1 MKNTF
6 KKSDL
11 EDFIIEHET
20 AYEDFKTYFGK
31 EPNKVSVEDTM
42 AWVEEHDTLYND
54 LITRFKGETARNNT
68 NDEDKLFDDMVKL
81 FKDEKAIERE

>member
-20 AYEDFKTYFGK
+20 AYEDFKRYFGK
-31 EPNKVSVEDTM
+31 EPNKVSVEDIM
-42 AWVEEHDTLYND
+42 NWVEMHDTLYND
-54 LITRFKGETARNNT
+54 LITRFKGETIRDNT
-68 NDEDKLFDDMVKL
+68 IDEDKLFDDMVKL
-81 FKDEKAIERE
+81 FKDEKNIERD